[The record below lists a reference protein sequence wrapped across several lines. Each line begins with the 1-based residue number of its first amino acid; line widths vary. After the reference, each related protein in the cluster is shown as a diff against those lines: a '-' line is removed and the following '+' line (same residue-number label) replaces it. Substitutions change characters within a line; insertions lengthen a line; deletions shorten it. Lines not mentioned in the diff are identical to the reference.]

1 MGLLDGK
8 TAIVTGG
15 ATGIGFAIAR
25 RFYEEGANVVPCDIK
40 KDRLGKVFFEMS
52 QKGQRVHIVP
62 ADVTVE
68 DDIKRVINEA
78 AGKFGSID
86 ILVNCAG
93 LLTFGKL
100 EEVDPT
106 VWDTIMHT
114 NAYAAWRFMVAV
126 LPEMRKVG
134 GGSIVNISSINGIK
148 AFPGAGIYC
157 TSKAALQMLSQVMA
171 MEVATDNI
179 RVNLIL
185 PGMVEDTEFLFPVI
199 GKENVTKFC
208 DNLRPIHPL
217 GRNAKPEDVADAAL
231 FLASEQSRFIT
242 GVLLNVDGG
251 RHMATNRPPA
261 A

>member
-68 DDIKRVINEA
+68 DDIKRVIEEA

-100 EEVDPT
+100 
-106 VWDTIMHT
+106 
-114 NAYAAWRFMVAV
+114 A
-126 LPEMRKVG
+126 
-134 GGSIVNISSINGIK
+134 
-148 AFPGAGIYC
+148 
-157 TSKAALQMLSQVMA
+157 
-171 MEVATDNI
+171 
-179 RVNLIL
+179 
-185 PGMVEDTEFLFPVI
+185 
-199 GKENVTKFC
+199 
-208 DNLRPIHPL
+208 
-217 GRNAKPEDVADAAL
+217 
-231 FLASEQSRFIT
+231 
-242 GVLLNVDGG
+242 
-251 RHMATNRPPA
+251 
-261 A
+261 